1 MTILQA
7 FLQDRRQTMRMHQ
20 PLRPRVVTDDNVGN
34 SSFLPP
40 LDGASRS
47 NFSTINS
54 VSSFFYFYYL
64 QYCILEFL
72 RMLLPSVCMCMYYI
86 Y

>member
-54 VSSFFYFYYL
+54 VSFFFSFSFYY
-64 QYCILEFL
+64 FL
-72 RMLLPSVCMCMYYI
+72 LLLFY
-86 Y
+86 